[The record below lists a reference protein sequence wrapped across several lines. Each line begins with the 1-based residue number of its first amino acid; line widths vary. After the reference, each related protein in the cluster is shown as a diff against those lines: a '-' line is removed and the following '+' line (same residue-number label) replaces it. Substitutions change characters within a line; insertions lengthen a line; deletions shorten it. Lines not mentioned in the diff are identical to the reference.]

1 MPKLQLHIN
10 CFFTFFFHFSYLIR
24 TFKAVI
30 TSNVSNVQSDSEWT
44 ERKAEE
50 LMKYIEDFETIKP
63 STINHG

>member
-1 MPKLQLHIN
+1 MKLYRDV
-10 CFFTFFFHFSYLIR
+10 FSPFSYPIG
-24 TFKAVI
+24 TFQTV
-30 TSNVSNVQSDSEWT
+30 NDVNFQSDSEWT